1 MSLNYYKLE
10 NRDVCSAQ
18 GWGAISVSSLW
29 LCLLEEVG
37 ELAASVRRHMKIYA
51 DHKKMD
57 IKSEIMDVFSY
68 VLQLADMYNIDLD
81 KTWNK
86 HMINDSNMSIQKV
99 SDLK

>member
-1 MSLNYYKLE
+1 MSLNTFKQE
-10 NRDVCSAQ
+10 NKFICTKK
-18 GWGAISVSSLW
+18 GWNHISVSSLW

-37 ELAASVRRHMKIYA
+37 ELAASVRRHMKIYP

-57 IKSEIMDVFSY
+57 VKAEIMDVFSY

-86 HMINDSNMSIQKV
+86 YMKNDNLIK
-99 SDLK
+99 

>member
-1 MSLNYYKLE
+1 MSLNTFKQENKLI
-10 NRDVCSAQ
+10 CTKK
-18 GWGAISVSSLW
+18 GWNHISVSSLW

-37 ELAASVRRHMKIYA
+37 ELAASVRRHMKIYP

-57 IKSEIMDVFSY
+57 VKAEIMDVFSY

-86 HMINDSNMSIQKV
+86 YMKNDNLIK
-99 SDLK
+99 